1 MFMLVV
7 LTGIASSCKYDDE
20 ELWDYVTD
28 LADRISTLETLTKQM
43 NGDIAAMQSIISALE
58 NKVYISEVEK
68 LTDGYILHFTDGTTA
83 TIKNGI
89 DGLNG
94 KDAPIVGVKQ
104 EKGVYYWTITVDG
117 ETSWLT
123 DEKGNKLPV
132 SGTSGTNGED
142 GKNGVTPLLKV
153 DGDGYWM
160 VSYDNGSSY
169 THVLDVNGH
178 KVYAVGPEGPAGSD
192 GVNGRPGADGK
203 PGADGND
210 GDSKF
215 QNIEVQEDK
224 VIITLADG
232 TKFEIPISKSGV
244 VYTVE
249 GKVVDEKEIEIT
261 QKGSVTLKYEI
272 SKMDDVTVEI
282 LSKSGVTVNLDEN
295 KQEITITHEAGELIS
310 EAKVVLLF
318 YNDEQTLTSV
328 LKFKEA
334 WSESTKKVRANSKY
348 YDTIKDALKDNS
360 SASSLTIELAEGEYA
375 EVVDVTGGKN
385 ITIQP
390 KTTGEEVTIAGL
402 GHQSNGTPS
411 TVTVKGIT
419 FDNSI
424 TPEGWFTGTAQNI
437 APCVGAWGGNFTF
450 EGCKFIV
457 AGASGKETGVMTWWT
472 TSPALS
478 FVFNDCEFE
487 GKEDHANARAM
498 QIYGNVNME
507 VNNCTFNTK
516 KDYTLKY
523 VAEEGNVAIFNN
535 NRVNNSVNFVELG
548 SSTYPGSKYTVKIND
563 TTLGEGVSPYIIA
576 NDEDQLVY
584 IDGVCSVSTN
594 KQLAYAVS
602 QGITNIM
609 LVAGSYTVPD
619 AAKGKTLTISG
630 STGNPEDVK
639 VAVIGIGGEN
649 CDYGLDGSTVTF
661 EGITITTNSSTYI
674 GYARCDGTYKN
685 CIINGTYTLYGNS
698 TFENCTFNVSGDVY
712 NIWTWGAPTATFTG
726 CTFNSDGKAMLL
738 YGRAN
743 TKLAINSCIF
753 NDKGGLTDKKAA
765 IEIGNDYDK
774 SYELIVNNTTVNGY
788 EINDNG
794 INTNTTLWANKNS
807 MPKDKLNV
815 VVDGV
820 DVY

>member
-169 THVLDVNGH
+169 THVLDANGH

-203 PGADGND
+203 PEADGND

-295 KQEITITHEAGELIS
+295 KQEITITHEVGELIS

-348 YDTIKDALKDNS
+348 YDTIKDALGDNS

-390 KTTGEEVTIAGL
+390 KTTDEEVTIAGL
-402 GHQSNGTPS
+402 GHKSNGTPS

-424 TPEGWFTGTAQNI
+424 TPEGWFTGTAPNI

-457 AGASGKETGVMTWWT
+457 AGTSGKETGVMTWWVINKM
-472 TSPALS
+472 SLN
-478 FVFNDCEFE
+478 FNNCEFE
-487 GKEDHANARAM
+487 GKEDHASARAM
-498 QIYGNVNME
+498 QIYGNVDME

-523 VAEEGNVAIFNN
+523 VASEGNVAIFNN
-535 NRVNNSVNFVELG
+535 NTVHNSENFVELG
-548 SSTYPGSKYTVKIND
+548 SSAYPGSKYTVKIND

-576 NDEDQLVY
+576 NEEDQLVY
-584 IDGVCSVSTN
+584 IDGVCSVSTS
-594 KQLAYAVS
+594 KQLAYAVN
-602 QGITNIM
+602 QGITTIN
-609 LVAGSYTVPD
+609 LADGEYDVYGCG
-619 AAKGKTLTISG
+619 GKTLTING
-630 STGNPEDVK
+630 SKD
-639 VAVIGIGGEN
+639 AVIMLYNDGEDG
-649 CDYGLDGSTVTF
+649 CDYAFGANGTGVGNITF
-661 EGITITTNSSTYI
+661 NGITINTTKNTGNYK
-674 GYARCDGTYKN
+674 GFAYMKGTFNDCNFVGAYSLN
-685 CIINGTYTLYGNS
+685 NAND
-698 TFENCTFNVSGDVY
+698 FVFNNCTFDFKDGY
-712 NIWTWGAPTATFTG
+712 FWTWGANSVKFDG
-726 CTFNSDGKAMLL
+726 CTFNG
-738 YGRAN
+738 N
-743 TKLAINSCIF
+743 TKNILAHGYASTAITINNCQF
-753 NDKGGLTDKKAA
+753 AA
-765 IEIGNDYDK
+765 TEVGKTGVGDVTACVEIDPAGSNTYT
-774 SYELIVNNTTVNGY
+774 INFTGNNTKTKHYAGWTRV
-788 EINDNG
+788 
-794 INTNTTLWANKNS
+794 
-807 MPKDKLNV
+807 KDGSTGHTIT
-815 VVDGV
+815 GV
-820 DVY
+820 Q

>member
-348 YDTIKDALKDNS
+348 YDTIEDALIDNS

-402 GHQSNGTPS
+402 DHQSNGTPS

-424 TPEGWFTGTAQNI
+424 TLEGWFTGTAPNI

-450 EGCKFIV
+450 EGCTFIV
-457 AGASGKETGVMTWWT
+457 AGTSGKETGVMTWWT

-594 KQLAYAVS
+594 KQLAYAVN
-602 QGITNIM
+602 QGITTIN
-609 LVAGSYTVPD
+609 LADGEYDVYGCG
-619 AAKGKTLTISG
+619 GKTLTING
-630 STGNPEDVK
+630 SKD
-639 VAVIGIGGEN
+639 AVIMLYNDGEDG
-649 CDYGLDGSTVTF
+649 CDYAFGANGTGVGNITF
-661 EGITITTNSSTYI
+661 NGITINTTKNTGNYK
-674 GYARCDGTYKN
+674 GFAYMKGTFNDCNFVGAYSLN
-685 CIINGTYTLYGNS
+685 NAND
-698 TFENCTFNVSGDVY
+698 FVFNNCTFDFKDGY
-712 NIWTWGAPTATFTG
+712 FWTWGANSVKFDG
-726 CTFNSDGKAMLL
+726 CTFNG
-738 YGRAN
+738 N
-743 TKLAINSCIF
+743 TKNILAHGYASTAITINNCQF
-753 NDKGGLTDKKAA
+753 AA
-765 IEIGNDYDK
+765 TEVGKTGAGDVTACVEIDPAGSNTYT
-774 SYELIVNNTTVNGY
+774 INFTGNNTKTEYYVGWTR
-788 EINDNG
+788 I
-794 INTNTTLWANKNS
+794 
-807 MPKDKLNV
+807 KDGSTGHTIT
-815 VVDGV
+815 GV
-820 DVY
+820 Q